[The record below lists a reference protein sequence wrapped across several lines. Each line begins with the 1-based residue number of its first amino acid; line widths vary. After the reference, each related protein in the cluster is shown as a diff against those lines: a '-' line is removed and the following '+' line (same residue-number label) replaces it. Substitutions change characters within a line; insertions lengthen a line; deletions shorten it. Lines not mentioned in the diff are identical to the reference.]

1 MDWINGREIQINKA
15 IYKQESIKVMEYN
28 YESYIKLLDYQQAL
42 KKQDKSLRKQDPI
55 KYSKLLDYSV
65 IITDHLHW
73 SQKNEYLQLIKNF
86 LNFQIDA
93 KEFDKNFS
101 EMVRMVEEKSNLLS
115 KNYKELKCIQPN
127 PMSVRFGMWISEI
140 YLCCN
145 EFYPNF
151 TEDER
156 DEIPFAKTED
166 QLRDAVKN
174 LFPEIQKY

>member
-1 MDWINGREIQINKA
+1 METNKT
-15 IYKQESIKVMEYN
+15 
-28 YESYIKLLDYQQAL
+28 
-42 KKQDKSLRKQDPI
+42 I

-145 EFYPNF
+145 EFYF
-151 TEDER
+151 AVHR
-156 DEIPFAKTED
+156 D
-166 QLRDAVKN
+166 R
-174 LFPEIQKY
+174 